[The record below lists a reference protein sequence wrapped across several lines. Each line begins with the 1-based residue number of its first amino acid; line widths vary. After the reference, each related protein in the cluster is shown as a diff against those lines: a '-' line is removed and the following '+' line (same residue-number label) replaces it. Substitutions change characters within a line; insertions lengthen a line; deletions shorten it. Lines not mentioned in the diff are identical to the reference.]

1 MRQILQQDGKCG
13 TENARSLRVVGN
25 FRSAGKGVMVC
36 SRRHVSSENPRTQHE
51 FQAPSTLL
59 GRGTLAVYELEL
71 DGLT

>member
-1 MRQILQQDGKCG
+1 
-13 TENARSLRVVGN
+13 VVGN